1 MKITFLGHASLSVEV
16 NQKILVVDPFISGNP
31 KNDKIS
37 LDDLKADY
45 IMVSHAH
52 QDHTLDVLTLA
63 QKTGATLISNY
74 EIVTHYQAQGIKG
87 HPMNHGG
94 SYCFEFG
101 TLKYVHAIHSSSF
114 ADGSYGG
121 QPGGFILSAEGQSIY
136 IAGDTALS
144 YDMKLFGEEFVLDLC
159 ILPVGDNFTM
169 GYTDALRASKL
180 LNCSRVMGYHF
191 DTFGYIEM
199 DHKAAVKYFL
209 DHGASLVLLE
219 IGESLVV

>member
-37 LDDLKADY
+37 LDDIKADY
-45 IMVSHAH
+45 ILVTHAH
-52 QDHTLDVLTLA
+52 QDHSLDVLTLA

-74 EIVTHYQAQGIKG
+74 EIVTHYQAQGIIG
-87 HPMNHGG
+87 HPLNHGG

-101 TLKYVHAIHSSSF
+101 TLKYVNAIHSSSF

-144 YDMKLFGEEFVLDLC
+144 YDMKLFGEEFDLDLC

-169 GYTDALRASKL
+169 GYADALRASKF

-199 DHKAAVKYFL
+199 DHKAAKKHFL
-209 DHGASLVLLE
+209 DYGASLDLLE